1 MHHTRTSVLKTL
13 DELGHSRTLL
23 TNGDVDAVQLL
34 GLVRTGGLV
43 IDLLVQDGVERHGGF
58 AGLAVADDQFA
69 LAAADGDES
78 VQSL

>member
-34 GLVRTGGLV
+34 
-43 IDLLVQDGVERHGGF
+43 LLVGAVVEALLVDDGVNGNGS
-58 AGLAVADDQFA
+58 LA
-69 LAAADGDES
+69 
-78 VQSL
+78 